1 MQSIELLTK
10 PSSVR
15 ATATAAKGTLHFPA
29 ATQRV
34 QRTSTRGSFCCGTF
48 QLEGEGVPLFLSPQF
63 VPPTNAQGQPS
74 SAPWVC
80 PFWMITGA
88 EEQSLGEANMV
99 LRSERVEVGG
109 FTVEVP
115 VLVNARRLEP
125 GEELSWRRSE
135 RVEGA
140 KLPAA
145 KKARKSH

>member
-1 MQSIELLTK
+1 
-10 PSSVR
+10 
-15 ATATAAKGTLHFPA
+15 
-29 ATQRV
+29 
-34 QRTSTRGSFCCGTF
+34 
-48 QLEGEGVPLFLSPQF
+48 
-63 VPPTNAQGQPS
+63 
-74 SAPWVC
+74 
-80 PFWMITGA
+80 MITGA